1 MKVAING
8 LGRIGRATLRVLQ
21 SNSAL
26 ELVATNDLVPIDN
39 LAYLIRYDTVYGRNP
54 DKVVADGDRITIND
68 RSFPV
73 FSEKDPAKLP
83 WKDLGVDL
91 VFECSGVF
99 RTKDDLEKH
108 RTAGAEIVVLSAPP
122 KSEGVPMIV
131 HGATPLEE
139 VLDWPIVSTAS
150 CTTNCVA
157 PIMEVLDRRIGV
169 DKSLMTT
176 THGYTSSQGLVDG
189 PNKKIRRGR
198 AAAANMVPTST
209 GAAGATTKSVN
220 GLTKDF
226 DGVALR
232 IPLVSGSIADIVV
245 VTKRNT
251 SVQEI
256 NDMFSEEAESD
267 RYRGVLGITHDPLV
281 SSDIIGDS
289 RGSVVD
295 AEMTRVVGG
304 NLVKIMG
311 WYDNEWGYTSQ
322 MVRHAVAR
330 AGAMASAGS

>member
-8 LGRIGRATLRVLQ
+8 LGRIGRATIRVLQ
-21 SNSAL
+21 SNPEL
-26 ELVATNDLVPIDN
+26 ELVAANDLVPIDN

-54 DKVVADGDRITIND
+54 DKVVADGDRISIGD
-68 RSFPV
+68 HSFPV
-73 FSEKDPAKLP
+73 FSTKDPAELP
-83 WKDLGVDL
+83 WQDLGVDL

-108 RTAGAEIVVLSAPP
+108 RIAGADIVILSAPP
-122 KSEGVPMIV
+122 KSEGVPMVV
-131 HGATPLEE
+131 HGATPLEK
-139 VLDWPIVSTAS
+139 VLDTPIVSTAS

-157 PIMEVLDRRIGV
+157 PIMEVLERRIGIE
-169 DKSLMTT
+169 KSLMTT

-209 GAAGATTKSVN
+209 GAAGATTKSVD
-220 GLTKDF
+220 GLTKNF

-232 IPLVSGSIADIVV
+232 IPLVSGSIADVTV
-245 VTKRNT
+245 VTKRDT
-251 SVQEI
+251 TV
-256 NDMFSEEAESD
+256 EEVNNLFREEEGSD
-267 RYRGVLGITHDPLV
+267 RYRGVLGITDDPLV

-304 NLVKIMG
+304 NLVKVMS
-311 WYDNEWGYTSQ
+311 WYDNEWGYSCQ

-330 AGAMASAGS
+330 AGVMAKGVS